1 MIDISPELVTI
12 IMMGGILVGV
22 LFGYPLAI
30 VVGGIGIVMGVLLF
44 GINISLELIYQRLFS
59 LINNYILLAVP
70 GFIFMGVM
78 LGYSGITER
87 MFSALYLWL
96 SGFRGGL
103 AITTILLGTILAA
116 CVGIIGASVTA
127 LAIIA
132 LPAMIKRG
140 YSKSF
145 ASGAVCAGGTLG
157 ILIPPSI
164 MLVVYGPMAAL
175 SVGKL
180 FFGAFCPGFMLSA
193 MYCTYVA
200 IHSFIKPH
208 VAPAVPVEE
217 RAVPW
222 LKKTTDLVT
231 SMLPPAVLILAV
243 LGSIFLGIA
252 APTEAAAVGALAA
265 TLLAVAY
272 RRFSFKV
279 LKDTATETVKVTG
292 MVLLI
297 GATAFAFVGIFIRAG
312 GGDIV
317 EQTILS
323 APGGKWGIFAI
334 IMFIVFLLGYFIDW
348 LGILFIVVP
357 IITPVGEAL
366 GFDKLWFAMMICV
379 NLQTSFL
386 TPPFAY
392 AIFYLRGAADPSLGV
407 ETGHIIRGVIPY
419 VLIILVGLGMLI
431 AFPQIILWLPGQ
443 MITGF

>member
-1 MIDISPELVTI
+1 MIDISPELITA
-12 IMMGGILVGV
+12 IMLGGILVGV

-30 VVGGIGIVMGVLLF
+30 VVGGIGIVMGFLLF
-44 GINISLELIYQRLFS
+44 GVNISLELIYQRLFS

-70 GFIFMGVM
+70 GFIFMGIM

-103 AITTILLGTILAA
+103 AITTVLLGTILAA

-132 LPAMIKRG
+132 LPAMVKRG
-140 YSKSF
+140 YNKAF

-164 MLVVYGPMAAL
+164 MLVVYGPMASL

-193 MYCTYVA
+193 MYCTYIA
-200 IHSFIKPH
+200 IHSFIKPQI
-208 VAPAVPVEE
+208 APAVPEEE

-222 LKKTTDLVT
+222 LKKTADLAT
-231 SMLPPAVLILAV
+231 SMLPPAVLIMAV
-243 LGSIFLGIA
+243 LGSIFFGVA

-272 RRFSFKV
+272 RRFSFKI

-317 EQTILS
+317 EQTILG

-357 IITPVGEAL
+357 IITPVGNAL
-366 GFDKLWFAMMICV
+366 GFDPLWFAMMICV

-392 AIFYLRGAADPSLGV
+392 AIFYLRGAADPSLGI

-419 VLIILVGLGMLI
+419 VFIILLGLSLLI
-431 AFPQIILWLPGQ
+431 AFPQIILWLPSQ

>member
-44 GINISLELIYQRLFS
+44 GVNISLELIYQRLFS

-132 LPAMIKRG
+132 LPAMVKRG

-208 VAPAVPVEE
+208 VAPAVPEEE